1 MCFVNCFSGILT
13 NAQALD
19 VNTLF
24 TALKSELGNKVVAA
38 NDINAAEQ
46 PIKKMLGMGAS
57 LAEVKSVLLDF
68 IGKGFKGNNLSSLV
82 SCVSDL
88 MKKGTSV
95 EMSEQIIRN
104 VSQIGVKVYLAWI
117 VGFPGEE
124 EKDFNETVQFINRN
138 KEYIIAVIFRIIK
151 STACI
156 RIVADFGLISFQV
169 AENTERTKI
178 FEFTTLTAIISIN
191 CW

>member
-88 MKKGTSV
+88 MKNKEAIKGAAGF
-95 EMSEQIIRN
+95 
-104 VSQIGVKVYLAWI
+104 VSQAIKQASAMGLKGDGLVAKVQGI
-117 VGFPGEE
+117 VGQKKASLGLLD
-124 EKDFNETVQFINRN
+124 K
-138 KEYIIAVIFRIIK
+138 KGLG
-151 STACI
+151 SL
-156 RIVADFGLISFQV
+156 FG
-169 AENTERTKI
+169 K
-178 FEFTTLTAIISIN
+178 
-191 CW
+191 